1 VSEPDGSEA
10 ESGRLDAAV
19 ERATAL
25 TQRTLG
31 LFPVRVWRH
40 FLQHNGF
47 LLAAGVSY
55 QALFAIFAAI
65 YLVFAIAGLW
75 LGGSE
80 EAVDGLIAMINRYI
94 PNLIL
99 PEGGVFTPAQVQEI
113 AVNTTGLLSVT
124 GLIALGTVI
133 WTAIGWVTFSRRA
146 TRDIFGLPPDRRS
159 YVLLKARDLL
169 AAVIFGVSLVVGSLL
184 SSASAAVLSWLL
196 SLLGWDSGSDGI
208 NISIRI
214 GTVLVSFALMSG
226 ALAAMVRFLTGTS
239 LHWHVI
245 WPGALLGGG
254 AMTILQYGAGF
265 LLSYTPSNPLLAT
278 FAIFIGLLLWFRVN
292 GVVMLVASSWI
303 AVAAQDRDLPL
314 LTLTD
319 AERRVAEYEA
329 LLTAARIR
337 VRKAHTARESA
348 PWYRAWAAERAV
360 RDAEQELADLEAS
373 PPPPD
378 DPRGPL
384 AQRLLTELHRPGRD
398 VGGAR

>member
-1 VSEPDGSEA
+1 VSEPEGSAA

-65 YLVFAIAGLW
+65 YLAFAIAGLW
-75 LGGSE
+75 LGGSD
-80 EAVDGLIAMINRYI
+80 EAVDALIAMINSYI

-99 PEGGVFTPAQVQEI
+99 PEGGVVTPEQVKDI
-113 AVNTTGLLSVT
+113 AASTTGVLSIT

-159 YVLLKARDLL
+159 YVILKARDLL
-169 AAVIFGVSLVVGSLL
+169 AAVIFGASLVAGSVL
-184 SSASAAVLSWLL
+184 SSASAAILSWLL
-196 SLLGWDSGSDGI
+196 GLLGWDSGSNGVI
-208 NISIRI
+208 LIRI
-214 GTVLVSFALMSG
+214 GAVIVSFALMSG

-239 LHWHVI
+239 LHWQTI
-245 WPGALLGGG
+245 WPGALLGGA
-254 AMTILQYGAGF
+254 AMTILQFGAGF

-314 LTLTD
+314 LTLTE
-319 AERRVAEYEA
+319 AERRMAEYQA

-337 VRKAHTARESA
+337 VREAHAAREAA
-348 PWYRAWAAERAV
+348 PWYRAWGAAKAV
-360 RDAEQELADLEAS
+360 RDAEEELADLEAS
-373 PPPPD
+373 PPPPA
-378 DPRGPL
+378 DPSTPL

>member
-1 VSEPDGSEA
+1 MSEPEGSAA

-65 YLVFAIAGLW
+65 YLAFAIAGLW
-75 LGGSE
+75 LGGSD
-80 EAVDGLIAMINRYI
+80 EAVDALIAMINSYI

-99 PEGGVFTPAQVQEI
+99 PEGGVVTPEQVKDI
-113 AVNTTGLLSVT
+113 AASTTGVLSIT

-159 YVLLKARDLL
+159 YVILKARDLL
-169 AAVIFGVSLVVGSLL
+169 AAVIFGASLVAGSVL
-184 SSASAAVLSWLL
+184 SSASAAILSWLL
-196 SLLGWDSGSDGI
+196 GLLGWDSGSNGVI
-208 NISIRI
+208 LIRI
-214 GTVLVSFALMSG
+214 GAVIVSFALMSG

-239 LHWHVI
+239 LHWQTI
-245 WPGALLGGG
+245 WPGALLGGA
-254 AMTILQYGAGF
+254 AMTILQFGAGF

-314 LTLTD
+314 LTLTE
-319 AERRVAEYEA
+319 AERRMAEYQA

-337 VRKAHTARESA
+337 VREAHAAREAA
-348 PWYRAWAAERAV
+348 PWYRAWGAAKAV
-360 RDAEQELADLEAS
+360 RDAEEELADLEAS
-373 PPPPD
+373 PPPPA
-378 DPRGPL
+378 DPSTPL

>member
-1 VSEPDGSEA
+1 MSDPAGA
-10 ESGRLDAAV
+10 PHESGRLDAAV
-19 ERATAL
+19 VRATAL

-65 YLVFAIAGLW
+65 YLAFAITGLW

-80 EAVDGLIAMINRYI
+80 EAVNGLIAMINSYI

-99 PEGGVFTPAQVQEI
+99 PEGGVVTPEQVQEI
-113 AVNTTGLLSVT
+113 ASSTTGVLSIT
-124 GLIALGTVI
+124 GAIALGTVI

-146 TRDIFGLPPDRRS
+146 VRDIFGLPPDRRS

-169 AAVIFGVSLVVGSLL
+169 AALIFGVSLVVGSILT
-184 SSASAAVLSWLL
+184 SASATVLSWLL
-196 SLLGWDSGSDGI
+196 AQLGWDSGSDGL
-208 NISIRI
+208 NASIRI
-214 GTVLVSFALMSG
+214 GTVIVSFALMSA
-226 ALAAMVRFLTGTS
+226 ALASMVRFLTGTS
-239 LHWHVI
+239 LHWGTI

-254 AMTILQYGAGF
+254 AMTILQYSAGF

-292 GVVMLVASSWI
+292 GVVMLVAASWI

-314 LTLTD
+314 LQQSE
-319 AERRVAEYEA
+319 AERRIAEHQA
-329 LLTAARIR
+329 LVTAARIR
-337 VRKAHTARESA
+337 VRDARAARDAA
-348 PWYRAWAAERAV
+348 PWYRSWLAGRAV
-360 RDAEQELADLEAS
+360 REAEDELARLEAS
-373 PPPPD
+373 APPPLPASS
-378 DPRGPL
+378 PL
-384 AQRLLTELHRPGRD
+384 AQRLLADVRRSDRD
-398 VGGAR
+398 VGGSR

>member
-1 VSEPDGSEA
+1 MSEPDGSAA
-10 ESGRLDAAV
+10 EPGRLDAAV

-40 FLQHNGF
+40 FLQRNGF

-65 YLVFAIAGLW
+65 YLAFAIAGLW

-80 EAVDGLIAMINRYI
+80 EAVNGLIDMINRYI

-99 PEGGVFTPAQVQEI
+99 PEGGVFTPEQVRDVAASTANVLGI
-113 AVNTTGLLSVT
+113 T

-159 YVLLKARDLL
+159 YVILKARDLL
-169 AAVIFGVSLVVGSLL
+169 AALIFGVSLIVGSLL

-196 SLLGWDSGSDGI
+196 SLLGWDSGSDGL
-208 NISIRI
+208 NLGIRI
-214 GTVLVSFALMSG
+214 ATVIVSFAIMST

-239 LHWHVI
+239 LQWRTI
-245 WPGALLGGG
+245 WPGAFLGGG
-254 AMTILQYGAGF
+254 AMTVLQYGAGF

-303 AVAAQDRDLPL
+303 AVAAQDRDQPL
-314 LTLTD
+314 LEQTE
-319 AERRVAEYEA
+319 AERRLIEYET
-329 LLTAARIR
+329 LVTAARIR
-337 VRKAHTARESA
+337 MREAREARDAA
-348 PWYRAWAAERAV
+348 PWFQAWTAGRALRAAEN
-360 RDAEQELADLEAS
+360 ELAALEAS
-373 PPPPD
+373 PPPPVD
-378 DPRGPL
+378 SPTPF
-384 AQRLLTELHRPGRD
+384 AQRLIADLHRPDRD